1 MRWTCPECLDV
12 VISIDKRHHQLDT
25 CKTGCSYCDFETY
38 STRWGGNKIV
48 ELIQKG
54 EFKTKKINYNFF
66 DEIVL
71 CMKEQ
76 GFEIPIE
83 VIPDLAGLGPFRYY
97 DYSFVRN
104 LEDKLI
110 EDLK

>member
-1 MRWTCPECLDV
+1 
-12 VISIDKRHHQLDT
+12 
-25 CKTGCSYCDFETY
+25 
-38 STRWGGNKIV
+38 
-48 ELIQKG
+48 
-54 EFKTKKINYNFF
+54 
-66 DEIVL
+66 
-71 CMKEQ
+71 MKEQ